1 MRKKILLFGFKK
13 KQIIFLKKKF
23 KSKTDFVISDK
34 IKKNHLKEIDAIVG
48 ITRNG
53 FLDILKKKLI
63 QSNIKPHWIH
73 LPGAG
78 VEEYTIFKNLNIS
91 FTNGKIIQGVQ
102 VSEHAI
108 ALLLSLTRNL
118 VPILKKGINVNF
130 KRRPIE
136 IKGKKALIYGY
147 GGIGQLLA
155 EKLNSFGVDVSAVNT
170 NYVPID
176 SNISKLYLDN
186 NLIEAIKNKDFLFIT
201 SALTAENFKIFDYK
215 KLKFLN
221 KDAIVINVSRGKLLC
236 LDALYQCIKE
246 KKIFGAGL
254 DVADPE
260 PLPKN
265 HKLFK
270 LENFVY
276 SPHIAGISDNF
287 AFRNFDLII
296 NNITRFLNG
305 KELLNKVNLKL
316 GY

>member
-1 MRKKILLFGFKK
+1 MRKKILLFGFQK
-13 KQIIFLKKKF
+13 KQVIFLKKKF
-23 KSKTDFVISDK
+23 KSKVDFLISDK
-34 IKKNHLKEIDAIVG
+34 TKKQSERIDAIVG

-53 FLDILKKKLI
+53 LLNFLKKNLI
-63 QSNIKPHWIH
+63 QNKVRPQWIH

-78 VEEYTIFKNLNIS
+78 VEEYSIFKNFNIN

-118 VPILKKGINVNF
+118 VPILKKGISVNF

-136 IKGKKALIYGY
+136 IRGKKALIYGY

-155 EKLNSFGVDVSAVNT
+155 EKLKSFGLDVSAVNG

-176 SNISKLYLDN
+176 SNISNLYLDN
-186 NLIEAIKNKDFLFIT
+186 DLIKGIKNKDFLFIT
-201 SALTAENFKIFDYK
+201 SPLTPENFKVFDYK
-215 KLKFLN
+215 KLKLLN
-221 KDAIVINVSRGKLLC
+221 KDSIVINVSRGKLLC
-236 LDALYQCIKE
+236 LNSLYKCIKE

-254 DVADPE
+254 DVTDPE
-260 PLPKN
+260 PLSKN

-270 LENFVY
+270 FENFVY

-287 AFRNFDLII
+287 AQRNFDLIMKNMTRFI
-296 NNITRFLNG
+296 NN
-305 KELLNKVNLKL
+305 KSLLNNINLRL

>member
-1 MRKKILLFGFKK
+1 M
-13 KQIIFLKKKF
+13 
-23 KSKTDFVISDK
+23 
-34 IKKNHLKEIDAIVG
+34 
-48 ITRNG
+48 
-53 FLDILKKKLI
+53 
-63 QSNIKPHWIH
+63 
-73 LPGAG
+73 
-78 VEEYTIFKNLNIS
+78 
-91 FTNGKIIQGVQ
+91 
-102 VSEHAI
+102 
-108 ALLLSLTRNL
+108 SLTRNL
-118 VPILKKGINVNF
+118 VPILKKGIDINF

-155 EKLNSFGVDVSAVNT
+155 EKLNSFGLDVSAVNT

-254 DVADPE
+254 DVAYPE